1 MQRSIWY
8 GRQPERNGE
17 VMPVGKKALYIAISR
32 DQYELP
38 VAVADN
44 TRELGRM
51 IRVSPETIAS
61 HITLAAKGKIKK
73 QKYFKVDADDGD
85 D

>member
-51 IRVSPETIAS
+51 IRAS

-73 QKYFKVDADDGD
+73 QKYFKVDAEDGD